1 MNQDHTEAE
10 AAIAK
15 SLRLRDTAAPVARI
29 SRRALIIA
37 GAVVSTGL
45 FVAVG
50 WSLAERHRAAP
61 RADDAPSV
69 VTPSER
75 VTALPKGYS
84 GPAGVPALGPP
95 LPGDLGR
102 PMLSAQ
108 QQGKAIDWPQS
119 AERPSPE
126 SQAVT
131 PSVSQVTPVDE
142 SAQLHQAVRQGARQS
157 GLFVAEATA
166 RSRDVVPAAV
176 QSAAQAGA
184 GEDPRITSAERL
196 QPPAS
201 PYILQAGAIIPAAL
215 VTGLRSDAP
224 GVAIA
229 QVTQDVHDS
238 LGDGVLLIP
247 AGSRLVGAYDAEI
260 QSGQSRLRVSWTR
273 LILPSGRS
281 IVLDK
286 LPGADEQGMAG
297 LQDGVDRHSGRILAA
312 AAISTLLAIGAESGA
327 SSDESDVVRAL
338 RRGGADAVSDV
349 GRQIV
354 GRSLEQAPTLTI
366 RPGAPLRVLLTK
378 DLVLEP
384 YRAGAR
390 P

>member
-1 MNQDHTEAE
+1 
-10 AAIAK
+10 
-15 SLRLRDTAAPVARI
+15 
-29 SRRALIIA
+29 
-37 GAVVSTGL
+37 
-45 FVAVG
+45 
-50 WSLAERHRAAP
+50 
-61 RADDAPSV
+61 
-69 VTPSER
+69 
-75 VTALPKGYS
+75 LPKGYS

-108 QQGKAIDWPQS
+108 QQGKAIDWPQAS
-119 AERPSPE
+119 Q
-126 SQAVT
+126 SQAAT
-131 PSVSQVTPVDE
+131 PADPAVRPIDE
-142 SAQLHQAVRQGARQS
+142 SAQLRVAVRQGARQS
-157 GLFVAEATA
+157 GLFVAEAAA
-166 RSRDVVPAAV
+166 RSRETAPAPV
-176 QSAAQAGA
+176 QSAVQGSVA
-184 GEDPRITSAERL
+184 EDARITSVERL
-196 QPPAS
+196 KAPAS

-238 LGDGVLLIP
+238 LGGGVLLIP
-247 AGSRLVGAYDAEI
+247 AGARLIGAYDAEV

-297 LQDGVDRHSGRILAA
+297 LQDGVDRHGGRVLAA
-312 AAISTLLAIGAESGA
+312 AGLSTVLAIGAEAGGSG
-327 SSDESDVVRAL
+327 DESDLVRAV
-338 RRGGADAVSDV
+338 RRAGSTTASQV
-349 GRQIV
+349 GQQMV
-354 GRSLEQAPTLTI
+354 GKSLDLAPTLTI

-384 YRAGAR
+384 YLPGVR